1 MHYSVLQS
9 TTTLNGRSHT
19 NNLPGHL
26 CPMEL
31 RPPRAKKSHT
41 QSSSAWNTVQNRKML
56 QLQKHREVQTQWN
69 TSHTHLE
76 RGTNFIIIQVRLH
89 HRTAWNAAFTT
100 WQKAAQNLHFFSD
113 RHVQWN
119 AGYKAPCARDPS
131 ITPAVAPAGA
141 APSSSS
147 SSSSTSTKHQ
157 TSSSTRPVAAPSIQ
171 MSKFLQKPFLER
183 GPNEVRNEVRTR
195 SERGPKE
202 TLTSH
207 HLTSPAI
214 RTEHECITAS
224 ALQRCFQQTLLRT
237 RSIS

>member
-1 MHYSVLQS
+1 
-9 TTTLNGRSHT
+9 
-19 NNLPGHL
+19 
-26 CPMEL
+26 MEL

-41 QSSSAWNTVQNRKML
+41 QSSSAWNAVQNRKML
-56 QLQKHREVQTQWN
+56 QLQKNREVQTQWN

-100 WQKAAQNLHFFSD
+100 WKKAAQNLHFFSD

-119 AGYKAPCARDPS
+119 AGYKAPCARDPGS
-131 ITPAVAPAGA
+131 TNRSSTQQHPA

-147 SSSSTSTKHQ
+147 STST
-157 TSSSTRPVAAPSIQ
+157 
-171 MSKFLQKPFLER
+171 
-183 GPNEVRNEVRTR
+183 
-195 SERGPKE
+195 ERGPKE